1 MAIGIALAVLVYL
14 HLQGAD
20 VLPFLLLAAGIGVIS
35 HIGRGQ
41 PLPFSRSSLVSAA
54 RSKGDAAP
62 VSFDDIGGQE
72 VAKRELLEA
81 LQFLKDESAA
91 ARLGIRPLRGLLLV
105 GPPGTGKTMM
115 ARAAAGYTGSA
126 FVSASGSE
134 FVEMYAGV
142 GAQRIRRLFR
152 RARESARSQKK
163 RSAVIFIDEIEVIG
177 GARGRSSSHLE
188 YDQTL
193 NELLIQL
200 DGIDSQRD
208 GIRILLIAATN
219 RPDLLDPALLRP
231 GRFDRTVRVDLP
243 DKAGRLHILRL
254 HTRTRPLA
262 GDVDLESLAE
272 QTLGFSGAHLESVVN
287 EAAIH
292 TLRDGRDAITAA
304 DFHEAIEKV
313 MMGERLDRRLRAQER
328 RRIAYHEVG
337 HALLGERL
345 RPGSVQSVTIAP
357 RGQALG
363 YIRQSPGD
371 EGYLQTHDELLDQI
385 CVCLA
390 GAVAEE
396 TFLGSRSTNSAQDF
410 DKAVELAERIVAS
423 GLSSLGVINPKTLSP
438 SVQHRAVRSI
448 LKAQEERARRTVENE
463 RRSVEA
469 AALRLLQEEA
479 LTGKAFREI
488 IGAPDPGLDAAA
500 TG

>member
-1 MAIGIALAVLVYL
+1 
-14 HLQGAD
+14 
-20 VLPFLLLAAGIGVIS
+20 
-35 HIGRGQ
+35 
-41 PLPFSRSSLVSAA
+41 
-54 RSKGDAAP
+54 
-62 VSFDDIGGQE
+62 
-72 VAKRELLEA
+72 
-81 LQFLKDESAA
+81 
-91 ARLGIRPLRGLLLV
+91 
-105 GPPGTGKTMM
+105 
-115 ARAAAGYTGSA
+115 
-126 FVSASGSE
+126 
-134 FVEMYAGV
+134 
-142 GAQRIRRLFR
+142 
-152 RARESARSQKK
+152 
-163 RSAVIFIDEIEVIG
+163 
-177 GARGRSSSHLE
+177 
-188 YDQTL
+188 
-193 NELLIQL
+193 
-200 DGIDSQRD
+200 
-208 GIRILLIAATN
+208 
-219 RPDLLDPALLRP
+219 
-231 GRFDRTVRVDLP
+231 
-243 DKAGRLHILRL
+243 
-254 HTRTRPLA
+254 
-262 GDVDLESLAE
+262 LAE

-423 GLSSLGVINPKTLSP
+423 GLSSLGVINPKTL
-438 SVQHRAVRSI
+438 
-448 LKAQEERARRTVENE
+448 
-463 RRSVEA
+463 
-469 AALRLLQEEA
+469 
-479 LTGKAFREI
+479 
-488 IGAPDPGLDAAA
+488 
-500 TG
+500 